1 MIYSLDL
8 RTALITTAL
17 FLLAVHAFALV
28 RADWVKASLP
38 KFPRS
43 RVAGFFLLLLA
54 TAWFWGLVYTIDLGE
69 FTEWRSRILMG
80 IPVAAGLALFYVEEF
95 LAVRALGML
104 ALLAAEPLLEAT
116 WMRPESGRLLL
127 VVLAYAWIILGMFW
141 VGSPY
146 LLRDQIAWVTRRE
159 VRWKAA
165 VFGGLVYGIALLVVS
180 LTLRR

>member
-8 RTALITTAL
+8 RTALMTTAL

-28 RADWVKASLP
+28 RADWVKALLP

-43 RVAGFFLLLLA
+43 RVAGFFLLVLA
-54 TAWFWGLVYTIDLGE
+54 AAWFWGLVYTIDLGE
-69 FTEWRSRILMG
+69 FTEWRRRILVG
-80 IPVAAGLALFYVEEF
+80 VPVAAGLALFFVEEF

-104 ALLAAEPLLEAT
+104 ALLAAEPLLEAA

-127 VVLAYAWIILGMFW
+127 VVLAYAWVILGMFW

-146 LLRDQIAWVTRRE
+146 LLRDQIAWITQRE
-159 VRWKAA
+159 SRWKAA
-165 VFGGLVYGIALLVVS
+165 IFGGLFYGAALLVVS
-180 LTLRR
+180 LTLHH